1 MAEGFVPAR
10 GDDDYTSDG
19 DDDYTGDDDT
29 DVKKIRPLQSNI
41 NYNRVKMAI
50 TNLHRNSV
58 LNAVPASSL

>member
-29 DVKKIRPLQSNI
+29 DVKKIRH
-41 NYNRVKMAI
+41 
-50 TNLHRNSV
+50 LH
-58 LNAVPASSL
+58 L